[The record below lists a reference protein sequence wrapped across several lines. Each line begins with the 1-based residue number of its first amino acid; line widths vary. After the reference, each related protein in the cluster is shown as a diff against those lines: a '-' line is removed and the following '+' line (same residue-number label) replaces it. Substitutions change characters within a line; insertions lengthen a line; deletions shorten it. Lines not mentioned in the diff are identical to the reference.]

1 MISAGSGK
9 SGQGNGTRVLVK
21 ANAWRRALALA
32 QATAYWQGISTAAK
46 TNGRLRTA
54 KNKAHLNIKGLKVGV
69 NRLNRKAAKRVVGM
83 NERSCPK
90 LSCSVSRTR
99 LTAVFFEP
107 IHEVNHVL
115 A

>member
-1 MISAGSGK
+1 VAASTRTRSGD
-9 SGQGNGTRVLVK
+9 SLPGRVSQQRQ
-21 ANAWRRALALA
+21 RR
-32 QATAYWQGISTAAK
+32 TVE
-46 TNGRLRTA
+46 LRTA
-54 KNKAHLNIKGLKVGV
+54 KNKAHLNIKGLKVGA

>member
-9 SGQGNGTRVLVK
+9 NGQGNGTRVLVK
-21 ANAWRRALALA
+21 PNAWRRTLALA
-32 QATAYWQGISTAAK
+32 QAT
-46 TNGRLRTA
+46 GRLSQQRQRRTVELRTA
-54 KNKAHLNIKGLKVGV
+54 KNKAHLNIKGLKVGA

-90 LSCSVSRTR
+90 FSCAVSRTR
-99 LTAVFFEP
+99 LTAVFVEH

>member
-1 MISAGSGK
+1 MRGGEHSHSLRRQPTG
-9 SGQGNGTRVLVK
+9 RVSQQRQ
-21 ANAWRRALALA
+21 RR
-32 QATAYWQGISTAAK
+32 TVE
-46 TNGRLRTA
+46 LRTA
-54 KNKAHLNIKGLKVGV
+54 KNKAHLNIKGLKVGA

-83 NERSCPK
+83 DERSCPK
-90 LSCSVSRTR
+90 LSCSVSPTR

>member
-1 MISAGSGK
+1 MLGGEHSHSLRRQPTGSV
-9 SGQGNGTRVLVK
+9 SQQRQ
-21 ANAWRRALALA
+21 RR
-32 QATAYWQGISTAAK
+32 TVE
-46 TNGRLRTA
+46 LRKA
-54 KNKAHLNIKGLKVGV
+54 KNKAHLNIKGLKVGA

-83 NERSCPK
+83 NECSCPK